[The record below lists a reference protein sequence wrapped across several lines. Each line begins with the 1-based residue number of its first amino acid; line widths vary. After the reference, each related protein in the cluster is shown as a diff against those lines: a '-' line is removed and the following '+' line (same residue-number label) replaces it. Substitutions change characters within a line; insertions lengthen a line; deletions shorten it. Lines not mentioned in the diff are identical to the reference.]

1 MENDYNNSVKGNPV
15 IRRLAETL
23 TFFRAYF
30 WDIGKFLLYATFP
43 VIIIENF
50 ISYYAL
56 VYNLPQEVK
65 HLPILVHFL
74 YQPIYTGGLICLI
87 ARIAAD
93 ETWSMKECLLA
104 GLGCWVNL
112 LFVNII
118 SSFLIVFGLFAFI
131 LPGLLIFARL
141 SLAEFIVV
149 LDRFSFMDAL
159 HRSYEISKGLTWQ
172 IIGSGVL
179 LSAILLA
186 LQLLLH
192 FTIASFSLQSLPA
205 FMVSELLVIVLW
217 STFTV
222 LLFRFYG
229 LATKTSQ
236 KSDDS
241 DVRALPLN

>member
-1 MENDYNNSVKGNPV
+1 MENGYSNSVKGNPV
-15 IRRLAETL
+15 TQRLKEAL

-30 WDIGKFLLYATFP
+30 WDLGKFLLYATFP

-56 VYNLPQEVK
+56 AYDLPQEVK

-74 YQPIYTGGLICLI
+74 YQPIYTGGLIFLI

-104 GLGCWVNL
+104 GLGCWGNL

-118 SSFLIVFGLFAFI
+118 SSFLIIFGLFAFI

-141 SLAEFIVV
+141 SLAEFLVV
-149 LDRFSFMDAL
+149 LDRISFMDAL
-159 HRSYEISKGLTWQ
+159 HRSYEMSKGLTWQ

-179 LSAILLA
+179 LSSVLLA

-192 FTIASFSLQSLPA
+192 LAIASFSLQSLPT
-205 FMVSELLVIVLW
+205 FMLSELLVIVLW
-217 STFTV
+217 NSIMIFH
-222 LLFRFYG
+222 G
-229 LATKTSQ
+229 AH
-236 KSDDS
+236 
-241 DVRALPLN
+241 AL